1 VEARKIEVLMSKVQL
16 PIIQV
21 EHNGHMLPIH
31 SKYNPITEAERLVDS
46 YKEQIE
52 QADHIFFYGV
62 GLGYHV
68 ALIQKRYPNKIIS
81 TYEPIT
87 EIYHQFINN
96 SKKIKVKIDA
106 IENQYIGDSED
117 QIIENLKH
125 FRPYLA
131 QNIVIIVLPVYEKI
145 ALESF
150 QQFSTTFQQ
159 FIQETRTNTMTN
171 LTYND
176 RWIINMIMN
185 TPYILT
191 TPGIQESNLFEDK
204 PVILVAAGPSLT
216 EELVNLREIKDK
228 GLAFIFAVGSANE
241 ALIEQNILPD
251 AVLSYDPSSINYQ
264 VFLELAKNHDYNI
277 PLIFGTTIGH
287 ETLSL
292 LLGPKAHV
300 VMNRDK
306 LTTFL
311 QDKNF
316 KTVNDSGTISNV
328 ALQLLAQLR
337 VKTIILVGQ
346 NFALKKDAFYP
357 QGIKRFNSPKFIKHF
372 KETVDS
378 NQKIY
383 VEDVHGELV
392 QTIHGYNHMRLEMER
407 YIEQMPN
414 LKIINTTKGG
424 AKIVGTIFKSL
435 SDIIHSEL
443 TEKIVNGYWWN
454 KLSILPVKIS
464 NKKINILQQASLEY
478 RTIFSEIMALL
489 EILEKQDSSKNG
501 KKVNQMLDKMYK
513 LLSKLTRNQLFQL
526 VVEPII
532 SVHTDRFYS
541 DIKICQRIKDN
552 NEKIQK
558 VTKIYRNYMLITL
571 DIYRKINPIIQLK
584 LIPFLKENEQW
595 QYYEATCGIIAYE
608 GQWRK
613 KWFLRQ
619 EDNGE
624 IDSYG
629 ASSETMQK
637 GAIFQFKFTG
647 TSFQLIGT
655 SAIKSTLKLKISID
669 QQEQIVSIYEH
680 INEKFST
687 FHHQVIFEILGLSE
701 GLHEVTVEILSDN
714 VHFNLLGL
722 YINKTGRVYH
732 IDEVEKIE
740 DLTIGKRIRCHY
752 QAKFNLMGEM
762 SNLGNATTSYLPT
775 QATASPNGDF
785 YFIMVDER
793 DGKKVLISDRVLQN
807 RISKSVIEDKK
818 LTVDGKTGIISLLS
832 SSISNENSEWDR
844 YLVEQPQ
851 VKCDNLHW
859 HADSFTAS
867 WVDDIDGDQNEQGFL
882 RGSYIG
888 EDGSLQLDN
897 GFDYICTSPLSE
909 PLKMT
914 GYRPKLELF

>member
-1 VEARKIEVLMSKVQL
+1 MKERKIEVLMSKAQH
-16 PIIQV
+16 PIIQI

-31 SKYNPITEAERLVDS
+31 SKYNPVAEAERFIDS
-46 YKEQIE
+46 YTEQIK

-68 ALIQKRYPNKIIS
+68 KTIQQRYPEKIVS

-87 EIYHQFINN
+87 SVFNSFMKHSKQVGINISDIANHYVGESKDEIL
-96 SKKIKVKIDA
+96 
-106 IENQYIGDSED
+106 
-117 QIIENLKH
+117 ENLKN

-131 QNIVIIVLPVYEKI
+131 QKIAIVIHPVYEKI
-145 ALESF
+145 AQESF
-150 QQFSTTFQQ
+150 QQFSVTFQQ
-159 FIQETRTNTMTN
+159 FIQDTRSNTLTN
-171 LTYND
+171 LAFND
-176 RWIINMIMN
+176 RWVINMIMN

-191 TPGIQESNLFEDK
+191 SPCIQENNPFEDM
-204 PVILVAAGPSLT
+204 PVILVAAGPSLQ
-216 EELVNLREIKDK
+216 EELENLRTIKGK

-241 ALIEQNILPD
+241 VLIKHNILPD
-251 AVLSYDPSSINYQ
+251 AVISYDPSIINYQ
-264 VFLELAKNHDYNI
+264 VFLELAKTHIKNI
-277 PLIFGTTIGH
+277 PLIFGTTMGH
-287 ETLSL
+287 ETLPL
-292 LLGPKAHV
+292 FLGPKVHM

-306 LTTFL
+306 FTPYL

-316 KTVNDSGTISNV
+316 ETVRDSNTISNV
-328 ALQLLAQLR
+328 TLQLLAQIN
-337 VKTIILVGQ
+337 VKKLILVGQ
-346 NFALKKDAFYP
+346 NFAYKKDNYYAK
-357 QGIKRFNSPKFIKHF
+357 GIARYDDPKYTNSVLQRV
-372 KETVDS
+372 EM
-378 NQKIY
+378 NQMIY
-383 VEDVHGELV
+383 VEGVDGELV
-392 QTIHGYNHMRLEMER
+392 QTEQIYNQMRIEMEW
-407 YIEQMPN
+407 YIEQMSH
-414 LKIINTTKGG
+414 LRVINTTQGG
-424 AKIVGTIFKSL
+424 AKIAGTVYQPLATAIQN
-435 SDIIHSEL
+435 EL
-443 TEKIVNGYWWN
+443 TEKVVDGYWWEN
-454 KLSILPVKIS
+454 FKTASTKIS
-464 NKKINILQQASLEY
+464 DKKINQLQKASIEY
-478 RTIFSEIMALL
+478 RTLFNEIMELL
-489 EILEKQDSSKNG
+489 ELLEKQDGSKNG

-513 LLSKLTRNQLFQL
+513 LLAKLTRNLLFQL
-526 VVEPII
+526 MIEPII

-558 VTKIYRNYMLITL
+558 SIKVYRNYMLITL

-584 LIPFLKENEQW
+584 LIPYLKDNEQW
-595 QYYEATCGIIAYE
+595 QYYEATCGIITYG
-608 GQWRK
+608 GQWKK

-647 TSFQLIGT
+647 TAFQLIGT

-687 FHHQVIFEILGLSE
+687 FHHQVIFETLALSE
-701 GLHEVTVEILSDN
+701 GLHEITVEILSDN
-714 VHFNLLGL
+714 VHFNLLGFH
-722 YINKTGRVYH
+722 INKTGRVYH

-752 QAKFNLMGEM
+752 QAKFNLLGEF
-762 SNLGNATTSYLPT
+762 SNLGNATTAYLPT
-775 QATASPNGDF
+775 QATANPNGDF
-785 YFIMVDER
+785 YFIMVDEL
-793 DGKKVLISDRVLQN
+793 DGSKVLIADRVLQN
-807 RISKSVIEDKK
+807 RISKNVIEDTK
-818 LTVDGKTGIISLLS
+818 LSVDQKTGTVSLLS
-832 SSISNENSEWDR
+832 SSRNIENSEWDR
-844 YLVEQPQ
+844 YLVEYPH

-859 HADSFTAS
+859 HADSFTAC
-867 WVDDIDGDQNEQGFL
+867 WVEDVDCEQNDQGLL